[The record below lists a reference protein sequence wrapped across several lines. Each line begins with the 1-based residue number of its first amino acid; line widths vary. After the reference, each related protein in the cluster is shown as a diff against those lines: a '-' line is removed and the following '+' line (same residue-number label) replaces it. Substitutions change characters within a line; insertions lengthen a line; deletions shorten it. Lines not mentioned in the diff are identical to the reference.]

1 MCHRINLQSPESPV
15 HVILVPHIFKK
26 IKEKEQ
32 KMENVQRKG
41 ARSKEVEWCA
51 GKVLITKDLEKKK
64 SYIQMSEGSVLQR
77 QVSSTSL
84 ANR

>member
-1 MCHRINLQSPESPV
+1 
-15 HVILVPHIFKK
+15 
-26 IKEKEQ
+26 
-32 KMENVQRKG
+32 MENVQRKG

>member
-1 MCHRINLQSPESPV
+1 
-15 HVILVPHIFKK
+15 
-26 IKEKEQ
+26 
-32 KMENVQRKG
+32 MENVQRKG
-41 ARSKEVEWCA
+41 ARSREVEWHA